1 MHKKSFIDIPQ
12 SLKDK
17 RVLLRVDF
25 NEPLEKGKIE
35 DSFRIKN
42 TKPTIDLLVKRG
54 ARVILVTHLEDSK
67 KKFIPLGKVAH
78 QFERALGKKLVLV
91 KKYSKNA
98 IDKAFWK
105 GARMILLENIRFQK
119 GEEKNDP
126 VFSRKLA
133 SFADI
138 YINEA
143 FSVSHR
149 AHASVVG
156 VPRFLPSYA
165 GPLLRREVERL
176 SEALRPP
183 HPFLLIVGGAKFD
196 TKFALLKNFIPTA
209 DAIFLGGILANT
221 FLVTYSVDIGKS
233 LIERDAVEDIRKHFL
248 KSKKIVLPFDVRIKK
263 GEAGVKSVF
272 KLAPEDMIH
281 DIGPETVQ
289 KLVGVA
295 RLARLVVWNGPLG
308 YTDGGYVGGTR
319 ELLRGLARLKTKIII
334 GGGDT
339 LAVLDEMRLHR
350 KFYHVST
357 GGGAMLDF
365 LADGSLPGIDSL
377 LKAQKRYKE

>member
-1 MHKKSFIDIPQ
+1 MRKNSFVDIPQ
-12 SLKDK
+12 SLKGK

-35 DSFRIKN
+35 DSFRIKS
-42 TKPTIDLLVKRG
+42 TKPTVDLLLKRG
-54 ARVILVTHLEDSK
+54 ARVILATHLEDSK
-67 KKFIPLGKVAH
+67 KKFIPFGRVVH
-78 QFERALGKKLVLV
+78 QFERALGKKLILV
-91 KKYSKNA
+91 KKYSKSA
-98 IDKAFWK
+98 IDKAFEK
-105 GARMILLENIRFQK
+105 GARIILLENVRFQK

-126 VFSRKLA
+126 AFSRQLA

-138 YINEA
+138 YVNEA

-183 HPFLLIVGGAKFD
+183 HPFLLVMGGAKFN

-221 FLVTYSVDIGKS
+221 FLATYGIDVGKS
-233 LIERDAVEDIRKHFL
+233 LIERDAVGAIRKHFL
-248 KSKKIVLPFDVRIKK
+248 KSKKIILPFDVRIKK
-263 GEAGVKSVF
+263 GGGGIKSVF
-272 KLAPEDMIH
+272 KLAPNDMIH
-281 DIGPETVQ
+281 DIGPETVH
-289 KLVGVA
+289 KLVDVA
-295 RLARLVVWNGPLG
+295 HLARLVVWNGPLG
-308 YTDGGYVGGTR
+308 YTDSGYVSGTR
-319 ELLRGLARLKTKIII
+319 ELLQGLAYLKAKVIV

-339 LAVLDEMRLHR
+339 IAVLDEMRLHR
-350 KFYHVST
+350 KFYHIST

-365 LADGSLPGIDSL
+365 LADGSLPGIDAL
-377 LKAQKRYKE
+377 LKAQKRSS

>member
-1 MHKKSFIDIPQ
+1 MRKKSFIDIPQ

-35 DSFRIKN
+35 DSFRIKS

-54 ARVILVTHLEDSK
+54 ARVILITHLENSK
-67 KKFIPLGKVAH
+67 QKLIPLGKVVH
-78 QFERALGKKLVLV
+78 QLERALGEKLILV
-91 KKYSKNA
+91 EKYSKRA
-98 IDKAFWK
+98 IDKAFEK
-105 GARMILLENIRFQK
+105 GARIVLLENIRLEK
-119 GEEKNDP
+119 GEEKNNTA
-126 VFSRKLA
+126 FSRKLA
-133 SFADI
+133 SFADM

-165 GPLLRREVERL
+165 GPLLRREIERL

-221 FLVTYSVDIGKS
+221 FLVTYGVDVGKS
-233 LIERDAVEDIRKHFL
+233 LIERDAVGDVQKHFL
-248 KSKKIVLPFDVRIKK
+248 KSKKIMLPFDVRVKK

-272 KLAPEDMIH
+272 KLAPNDMIH

-308 YTDGGYVGGTR
+308 YTDGGYADGTR
-319 ELLRGLARLKTKIII
+319 ELLQGLARLKTKIII

-339 LAVLDEMRLHR
+339 LAVLDEMRLRR

-365 LADGSLPGIDSL
+365 LADGSLPGVDAL
-377 LKAQKRYKE
+377 LKAQARYKQ